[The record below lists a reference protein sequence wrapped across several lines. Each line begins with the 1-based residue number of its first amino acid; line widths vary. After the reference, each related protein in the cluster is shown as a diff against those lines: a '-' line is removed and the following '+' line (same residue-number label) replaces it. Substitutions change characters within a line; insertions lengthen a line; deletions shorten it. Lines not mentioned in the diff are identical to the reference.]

1 MKPEILAP
9 VGDFDMLTAAVRCG
23 ADAVYLGAKQM
34 NARRNAGNFDFE
46 QLKNAVRYCHSH
58 NVKVYLTLNTLTSD
72 SEMKM
77 AYETAGNALEIG
89 ADAFIIQDLGTAKM
103 IKDCFPSARL
113 HASTQCSIMTPKGF
127 EMLENMG
134 FSRVVIPR
142 EMSLD
147 EIKDI
152 RNSTGME
159 LELFVH
165 GALCMCVSGQ
175 CYMSAMLGGRSG
187 NRGLCAQP
195 CRLKFS
201 SDGSDSCDLSLKDL
215 SLISHLREIQEA
227 GIASLKIEGRMKR
240 PEYVAAAVTAYK
252 KSLEGN
258 YTDGD
263 EHLLKSVFSRSG
275 FTDGY
280 FTGRQNDMFGKRS
293 KEDVTAA
300 AGVLKDLSRLY
311 EKEKQTVKINFDFTV
326 KEGRDVVLT
335 AKTDKKEA
343 IVTIPPA
350 EKAINKPLTKQEAEE
365 RISKLGGTQYFA
377 GSVNTDIDDGLRLTA
392 SQINELRRRAVE
404 LLDEEKIEIC
414 EKLPFTQIQERKSQ
428 AVPYSTAEFINP
440 DTIPENHPF
449 KRIFIPVYS
458 KDEDF
463 IKHGAGAILP
473 RGLFGAE
480 KRVKNRLTQLKQIGV
495 TKILASNTGGYALAE
510 SMGFEVYGGFG
521 LNVFNSITAGIFKSP
536 ILSYELTLNQA
547 NAVNAKDTGIIAY
560 GKLPLMLTRNC
571 PVKHRIGCEEC
582 KKQGKLTDR
591 KGYEF
596 PVVCS
601 PYPCVEIL
609 NPLPL
614 YMADRLEEIHTD
626 FIHFCFTDEDKAKV
640 QSIINAY
647 KKRLPST
654 EKFTRGLYYRGVK

>member
-89 ADAFIIQDLGTAKM
+89 ADAFIIQDLGVAKM
-103 IKDCFPSARL
+103 IKDCFPAARL

-134 FSRVVIPR
+134 FSRAVIPR

-201 SDGSDSCDLSLKDL
+201 ADGSDSCGLSLKDL

-240 PEYVAAAVTAYK
+240 PEYVAAAVTACK
-252 KSLEGN
+252 KALDGE
-258 YTDGD
+258 YTDD
-263 EHLLKSVFSRSG
+263 DKNLLKSVFSRNG

-280 FTGRQNDMFGKRS
+280 FTGRRNDMFGKRS

-311 EKEKQTVKINFDFTV
+311 EKEKQTAGIDFDFTV
-326 KEGRDVVLT
+326 KEGMDVVLT
-335 AKTDKKEA
+335 AKTDKKEVA
-343 IVTIPPA
+343 VTIPPA
-350 EKAINKPLTKQEAEE
+350 EIAINKPLTAEE
-365 RISKLGGTQYFA
+365 ARERLSKLGGTQYFA
-377 GSVNTDIDDGLRLTA
+377 SSVNTDIDSGLRLTA

-414 EKLPFTQIQERKSQ
+414 KKLPFTEIQERQSQ
-428 AVPYSTAEFINP
+428 AIPYFTAEFINP

-463 IKHGAGAILP
+463 IKHGAGAVLP

-480 KRVKNRLTQLKQIGV
+480 DKLKNTLVRLKQIGV
-495 TKILASNTGGYALAE
+495 TKVLASNAGGYALGK
-510 SMGFEVYGGFG
+510 SMGFEVFGGFG
-521 LNVFNSITAGIFKSP
+521 LNVFNSITAGMFKSP

-601 PYPCVEIL
+601 PYPCAEIL

-626 FIHFCFTDEDKAKV
+626 FIHFYFTDEDKAQV

-647 KKRLPST
+647 ENRLPST